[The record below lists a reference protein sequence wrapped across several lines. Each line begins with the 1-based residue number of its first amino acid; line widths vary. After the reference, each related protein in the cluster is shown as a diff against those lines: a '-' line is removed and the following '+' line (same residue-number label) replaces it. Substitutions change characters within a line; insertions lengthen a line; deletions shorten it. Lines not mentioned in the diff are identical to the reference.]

1 MIQINAATIAS
12 WPTLALQDG
21 QVQGVLGAEGGGAG
35 PDQGGAPGAQ
45 GVQGQPGGLG
55 WFFPLLML
63 MIAFLFIST
72 IMGGRKERK
81 RREAML
87 GALKKRDRVQTAGGV
102 IGTIIEIKDNECLL
116 ESDRASNTRL
126 WIARSSVSTVLRS
139 ANAPAAENAEHDT
152 EKTQEPASA

>member
-1 MIQINAATIAS
+1 MIEIFAPTIAA
-12 WPTLALQDG
+12 WPTLAVQDG
-21 QVQGVLGAEGGGAG
+21 QIQGVLGAEGGGAG

-55 WFFPLLML
+55 WFFPLLMV
-63 MIAFLFIST
+63 MVAFLFLST

-87 GALKKRDRVQTAGGV
+87 GGLKKRDRVQTAGGV
-102 IGTIIEIKDNECLL
+102 IGTIIEIKDSECLL

-126 WIARSSVSTVLRS
+126 WIARSSVSAVLRS
-139 ANAPAAENAEHDT
+139 ASTPGSEGAEQT
-152 EKTQEPASA
+152 IEKTQEPASA